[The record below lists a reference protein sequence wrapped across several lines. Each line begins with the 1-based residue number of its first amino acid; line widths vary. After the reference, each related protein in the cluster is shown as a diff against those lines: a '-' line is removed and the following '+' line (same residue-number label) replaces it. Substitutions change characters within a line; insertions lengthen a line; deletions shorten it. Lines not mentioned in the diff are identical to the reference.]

1 MPSFMTTQWTPK
13 LDTATG
19 RVTGFSSSARGY
31 DAKPGAAV
39 EMSDRTYRV
48 AADGAIRRADPAHTG
63 LSKKERVRRRRKE
76 AEAARWTETRKLSK
90 RERAAVQSAQEIER
104 KRASMESGDGE

>member
-13 LDTATG
+13 LDTTTG
-19 RVTGFSSSARGY
+19 RVTGFSASARGY

-48 AADGAIRRADPAHTG
+48 ATDGTIRRGDPAHTG
-63 LSKKERVRRRRKE
+63 LRKKERVSRRRKGAG
-76 AEAARWTETRKLSK
+76 AESAASARGVARKLSK
-90 RERAAVQSAQEIER
+90 RERAAIQSAQEIER
-104 KRASMESGDGE
+104 RAGLVDE